1 MRFRRLTLRV
11 KTSDGLYG
19 TTLDFPD
26 GLVVIWAD
34 NSMGK
39 STCVKS
45 IMVALGMEA
54 MLTTQQTDLPLPP
67 AIKSRLNSPTGEHDV
82 LESEVFLEIENS
94 KGNRIVVQRVLKGSR
109 DKNLITVHSGSIL
122 TDPKV
127 SVKST
132 DYFVNRAGAATRE
145 LGFHHFLAD
154 FLNWKLPQ
162 VQSYDGSETP
172 LYLQCILPYFM
183 VEQTRGWSTIQPP
196 LPTHFRIREV
206 HKRAVEFILNLDA
219 HRNALRRQEVEFEKN
234 SIASA
239 WNANVA
245 RVHELAEDRTARAQG
260 VPTKPV
266 SDWPPMIA
274 PVLLVPA
281 NDRWISIQEREGD
294 RRKELE
300 NLVKDE
306 IPRVHEIALTAQ
318 KELADAEEA
327 VRDQQTVLS
336 RLMESLATERQEV
349 VRIDSRLKAIEEDIQ
364 RNKDVRT
371 LRTFGSRS
379 ASAVDEGSCPV
390 CHQAIHDTLLP
401 LEVGQS
407 VMSLDDSVDFLTEQ
421 RRTYLV
427 VHANASNVV
436 ASREMQVRQ
445 MQGELSTLR
454 LAVRD
459 LRQTLVS
466 DGRLPSLA
474 AIQTRIR
481 LENAI
486 EHDVQT
492 QVRFDVVVDGFLGLS
507 KRWEAVQVAAKSLSR
522 DDVTDADKKKI
533 RAWTQLVREQLSQY
547 GFGSFP
553 VEQILISTDS
563 YRPEHEG
570 FDLETSFSLQN
581 SISASDLIRT
591 IWAYLNGM
599 LELARTED
607 TFHPGCV
614 IFDEPRQQSTRDI
627 SFGALLKRAATAG
640 TANQQVIFFTSED
653 RQRLEG
659 QLRGLGHTLNAID
672 GRVLKKL

>member
-1 MRFRRLTLRV
+1 MRFRRLTLRIN
-11 KTSDGLYG
+11 TSDGLYG
-19 TTLDFPD
+19 TSLDFPD

-54 MLTTQQTDLPLPP
+54 MLTTQQADLPLPP

-94 KGNRIVVQRVLKGSR
+94 KGNRIVVQRVLKGTR
-109 DKNLITVHSGSIL
+109 DKNLITVHSGPIL
-122 TDPKV
+122 TDPEA

-132 DYFVNRAGAATRE
+132 DYFVNRDGAATRE
-145 LGFHHFLAD
+145 FGFHHFLAD
-154 FLNWKLPQ
+154 FLDWKLPQ
-162 VQSYDGSETP
+162 VQKYDGSEAP

-219 HRNALRRQEVEFEKN
+219 HRNALKRQEIEFERN
-234 SIASA
+234 SISSA
-239 WNANVA
+239 WGANLV
-245 RVHELAEDRTARAQG
+245 RVFELAEARAARAQG
-260 VPTKPV
+260 IPAKPV
-266 SDWPPMIA
+266 ADWPPLVK
-274 PVLLVPA
+274 PTLLVPVD
-281 NDRWISIQEREGD
+281 DRWIGIQVRTEN

-300 NLVKDE
+300 SLVKDE
-306 IPRVHEIALTAQ
+306 IPRVHEIALNAQ
-318 KELADAEEA
+318 KELVASEEA
-327 VRDQQTVLS
+327 VRDRQTLLS

-349 VRIDSRLKAIEEDIQ
+349 VRIDGRLRAIEEDIQ

-379 ASAVDEGSCPV
+379 TSSVDSGSCPV
-390 CHQAIHDTLLP
+390 CHQSIHDTLLP
-401 LEVGQS
+401 LEIGQA
-407 VMSLDDSVDFLTEQ
+407 VMSLDDSVDFLAEQ

-436 ASREMQVRQ
+436 AAREMQVRQ
-445 MQGELSTLR
+445 LQEELSTLR

-486 EHDVQT
+486 EHDLQT
-492 QVRFDVVVDGFLGLS
+492 
-507 KRWEAVQVAAKSLSR
+507 
-522 DDVTDADKKKI
+522 
-533 RAWTQLVREQLSQY
+533 
-547 GFGSFP
+547 
-553 VEQILISTDS
+553 
-563 YRPEHEG
+563 
-570 FDLETSFSLQN
+570 
-581 SISASDLIRT
+581 
-591 IWAYLNGM
+591 
-599 LELARTED
+599 
-607 TFHPGCV
+607 
-614 IFDEPRQQSTRDI
+614 
-627 SFGALLKRAATAG
+627 
-640 TANQQVIFFTSED
+640 
-653 RQRLEG
+653 
-659 QLRGLGHTLNAID
+659 
-672 GRVLKKL
+672 